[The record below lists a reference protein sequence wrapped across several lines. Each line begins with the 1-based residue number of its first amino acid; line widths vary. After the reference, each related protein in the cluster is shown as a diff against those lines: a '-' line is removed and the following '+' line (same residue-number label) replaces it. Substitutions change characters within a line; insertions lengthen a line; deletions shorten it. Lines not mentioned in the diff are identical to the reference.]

1 MHPKFLKIIAGVV
14 LFASGA
20 VVGVVGSRLLG
31 ERGPLALMHGDPRHF
46 AVMAMRRLTS
56 DLDLTQEQQDK
67 LRPIIMDTT
76 RQIIAL
82 RREQEPRMQELIDTS
97 IELTKALLTPEQR
110 EKFVGVMA
118 RLEARRKA
126 MDHFGPPP
134 PPPDGFGPP
143 PDGFGLPPDGFGPP
157 PLPPDGFG
165 SRHGPPPPPPD
176 LFDPEWDLPPPG
188 GFGPPPPDGFG
199 PPRPGGPGPGFGPPP
214 RWDAWPEKTPRQEQT
229 AKPADKAGSGPA
241 LAPAGP
247 AGSGDLPSTADVP
260 PAADLPGKTPPPNGD
275 TPAK

>member
-31 ERGPLALMHGDPRHF
+31 ERGPLAIMHGDPRHF
-46 AVMAMRRLTS
+46 AAMAMRRLTS
-56 DLDLTQEQQDK
+56 DLDLSQEQQDK

-126 MDHFGPPP
+126 MDQFGPP

-143 PDGFGLPPDGFGPP
+143 PDGFRP
-157 PLPPDGFG
+157 
-165 SRHGPPPPPPD
+165 RHGPPPPPPD
-176 LFDPEWDLPPPG
+176 LFDPEWDLPPPPPPPD
-188 GFGPPPPDGFG
+188 GFGLLPPPDGFG
-199 PPRPGGPGPGFGPPP
+199 PPPCR
-214 RWDAWPEKTPRQEQT
+214 DAWPEKTPRPDGA
-229 AKPADKAGSGPA
+229 AKATNKAGTGPMA
-241 LAPAGP
+241 EPAGKTGPGASPP
-247 AGSGDLPSTADVP
+247 AADVP
-260 PAADLPGKTPPPNGD
+260 PPADSPGKTLPNNGE
-275 TPAK
+275 TKAK

>member
-1 MHPKFLKIIAGVV
+1 MHPKFIKIIAGVV

-31 ERGPLALMHGDPRHF
+31 ERGPLALMRGDPRHF
-46 AVMAMRRLTS
+46 ASMAMRRLTS
-56 DLDLTQEQQDK
+56 DLDLSQEQQDK

-110 EKFVGVMA
+110 EKFVDVMGK
-118 RLEARRKA
+118 LEARRKA

-134 PPPDGFGPP
+134 PPDGFGPP
-143 PDGFGLPPDGFGPP
+143 PPPDGFGP
-157 PLPPDGFG
+157 
-165 SRHGPPPPPPD
+165 RHGPPPPPPD
-176 LFDPEWDLPPPG
+176 LFDPEWDLPPP
-188 GFGPPPPDGFG
+188 PPPDGFG
-199 PPRPGGPGPGFGPPP
+199 PPPGGFGPPHPGGPGPGFGPPP
-214 RWDAWPEKTPRQEQT
+214 GRGPWSERTPRPDD
-229 AKPADKAGSGPA
+229 APKPADKAGPGG
-241 LAPAGP
+241 L
-247 AGSGDLPSTADVP
+247 P
-260 PAADLPGKTPPPNGD
+260 PAADAPPLADPQGKTPPHNGD

>member
-1 MHPKFLKIIAGVV
+1 MHPKFIKIIAGVV

-31 ERGPLALMHGDPRHF
+31 ERGPWALMHGDPRHF

-110 EKFVGVMA
+110 EKFVDVMA

-134 PPPDGFGPP
+134 PPDGFGPP
-143 PDGFGLPPDGFGPP
+143 PDGFGP
-157 PLPPDGFG
+157 
-165 SRHGPPPPPPD
+165 RHGPPPPPPD

-229 AKPADKAGSGPA
+229 AKPADKTGPGPA
-241 LAPAGP
+241 LAPAG
-247 AGSGDLPSTADVP
+247 GDLPPATDVP
-260 PAADLPGKTPPPNGD
+260 PAADLPGKTPSPNGD
-275 TPAK
+275 APVK

>member
-46 AVMAMRRLTS
+46 AAMAIRRLTS

-82 RREQEPRMQELIDTS
+82 RLEQEPRMQELINTS

-118 RLEARRKA
+118 RLETRRKA
-126 MDHFGPPP
+126 MDHFGPP

-143 PDGFGLPPDGFGPP
+143 PDGFGP
-157 PLPPDGFG
+157 
-165 SRHGPPPPPPD
+165 RHGPPPPPPD
-176 LFDPEWDLPPPG
+176 LLDPEWDLPPPPPLPD
-188 GFGPPPPDGFG
+188 GFGPPPDGFG

-214 RWDAWPEKTPRQEQT
+214 RRDVWPEKTPRKEGAT
-229 AKPADKAGSGPA
+229 KTADKAG
-241 LAPAGP
+241 AGP
-247 AGSGDLPSTADVP
+247 AADQAGGIGPGALP
-260 PAADLPGKTPPPNGD
+260 PASAAWPPAEPQGQTPPHNGD
-275 TPAK
+275 ATAK

>member
-1 MHPKFLKIIAGVV
+1 MHPKFVKIIAGVV

-31 ERGPLALMHGDPRHF
+31 ERGPLAIMHGDPRHF
-46 AVMAMRRLTS
+46 AAMAMRRLTS
-56 DLDLTQEQQDK
+56 DLDLSQEQQDK

-110 EKFVGVMA
+110 EKFVDVMA
-118 RLEARRKA
+118 KLEARRKA

-143 PDGFGLPPDGFGPP
+143 PDGFRP
-157 PLPPDGFG
+157 
-165 SRHGPPPPPPD
+165 RHGPPPPPPD
-176 LFDPEWDLPPPG
+176 LFDPEWDLPPPPPPPD
-188 GFGPPPPDGFG
+188 GFGPPPPPDGFG

-214 RWDAWPEKTPRQEQT
+214 RRDAWPEKTPRPDGS
-229 AKPADKAGSGPA
+229 AKATNKAGTGPMA
-241 LAPAGP
+241 EPAGKTSP
-247 AGSGDLPSTADVP
+247 GASP
-260 PAADLPGKTPPPNGD
+260 PAADVPLPADSPGKTPPNTGE
-275 TPAK
+275 TKAK

>member
-1 MHPKFLKIIAGVV
+1 MHPKFAKIIAGVV

-46 AVMAMRRLTS
+46 AAMAIRRLTS
-56 DLDLTQEQQDK
+56 DLDLSQEQQDK
-67 LRPIIMDTT
+67 LRPLIMDTT

-110 EKFVGVMA
+110 EKFVGVMDK
-118 RLEARRKA
+118 LEARRKA

-134 PPPDGFGPP
+134 PPDGFGPP
-143 PDGFGLPPDGFGPP
+143 PDGFGP
-157 PLPPDGFG
+157 
-165 SRHGPPPPPPD
+165 RHGPPPPPPD
-176 LFDPEWDLPPPG
+176 LLDPEWDLPPPPPLPD
-188 GFGPPPPDGFG
+188 GFGPPLDGFG

-214 RWDAWPEKTPRQEQT
+214 RRDAWPEKTPRPDGGS
-229 AKPADKAGSGPA
+229 KPAGQTGPGA
-241 LAPAGP
+241 
-247 AGSGDLPSTADVP
+247 P
-260 PAADLPGKTPPPNGD
+260 PAAAKAPPPADPQGKTPPDHGD
-275 TPAK
+275 APAK

>member
-1 MHPKFLKIIAGVV
+1 MVMHPKFVKIIAGVV

-46 AVMAMRRLTS
+46 AAMALRRITS
-56 DLDLTQEQQDK
+56 DLDLSQEQQDK

-97 IELTKALLTPEQR
+97 IQLTKALLTPEQR
-110 EKFVGVMA
+110 EKFADVMA
-118 RLEARRKA
+118 RLEARRKV
-126 MDHFGPPP
+126 MDRLGPPPPPPDGFGSPPDGFGPRHGPPPPPDLFDPEWDLPPP

-143 PDGFGLPPDGFGPP
+143 PDGFG
-157 PLPPDGFG
+157 
-165 SRHGPPPPPPD
+165 
-176 LFDPEWDLPPPG
+176 
-188 GFGPPPPDGFG
+188 PPPDGFG

-214 RWDAWPEKTPRQEQT
+214 RRDAWPEKTPRPDGAT
-229 AKPADKAGSGPA
+229 RPADKAET
-241 LAPAGP
+241 
-247 AGSGDLPSTADVP
+247 D
-260 PAADLPGKTPPPNGD
+260 PAADSTGKAAPGNPPSAADGPPPADPQGRTLPPNGD
-275 TPAK
+275 APAK

>member
-1 MHPKFLKIIAGVV
+1 MHPKIVKIIAGVV

-46 AVMAMRRLTS
+46 AAMALRRMSS
-56 DLDLTQEQQDK
+56 DLDLSQEQQDK

-82 RREQEPRMQELIDTS
+82 RREQEPRIQELIDTS

-110 EKFVGVMA
+110 EKFADVMTK
-118 RLEARRKA
+118 LEARRKV
-126 MDHFGPPP
+126 MDRFGPPPDGFGPPP
-134 PPPDGFGPP
+134 PPPDGFG
-143 PDGFGLPPDGFGPP
+143 
-157 PLPPDGFG
+157 
-165 SRHGPPPPPPD
+165 SHRGPPPPPPD
-176 LFDPEWDLPPPG
+176 LFDPEWDLPPPPPPG
-188 GFGPPPPDGFG
+188 GFGPPPDGFGAPPDGYG

-214 RWDAWPEKTPRQEQT
+214 RRDAWPEKTPRPDG
-229 AKPADKAGSGPA
+229 AARPADKTG
-241 LAPAGP
+241 
-247 AGSGDLPSTADVP
+247 TV
-260 PAADLPGKTPPPNGD
+260 PAADPAGKAGPGDPPPADPQGQTPPQNGD